1 MHRVILATITVA
13 ILSASLWAQAQGST
27 TSTTAPAHSKKA
39 AEGKSGAKDK
49 HHKHHHK
56 K

>member
-1 MHRVILATITVA
+1 MRRMILATVTVA
-13 ILSASLWAQAQGST
+13 ILSGCMWAQAQGAQGST
-27 TSTTAPAHSKKA
+27 TSPAHSKKSG
-39 AEGKSGAKDK
+39 GKSGAKHH